1 MHIGVKMSCPSLLHA
16 TFSKAKNCWKP
27 VAYSKC
33 TPKRGAQSV
42 RRSVMM
48 GLMSWSTVSDKTCE
62 KSHTTSLTC
71 SLQCHVTGCIIS
83 IMSVVCLHFY
93 LCHPLNFLFFFLL
106 LAAFQ
111 HHLHLLILTR
121 CHTLS
126 TRLCHTTHPEHHWEP
141 FTGEQGDQDLHGL
154 IMQNEPSLYIAILM
168 PKRAPGCRWSK
179 CRCWLGAGT
188 FPTILSLRLCLYE
201 LPDFRMAAHSWLSKN
216 LEGNL
221 LHKAPYIPSVP
232 TTYHLLHRGTYRNKL
247 FLSWPD
253 STQWLTQLA
262 ELPVPHLPKQYSEPL
277 IGRTVGL

>member
-1 MHIGVKMSCPSLLHA
+1 MHIGVKMSCPSLLHT
-16 TFSKAKNCWKP
+16 TFSQAQNGWKP

-33 TPKRGAQSV
+33 SPKRGAQSV

-48 GLMSWSTVSDKTCE
+48 GLMAWGTVSNKTCE
-62 KSHTTSLTC
+62 ISHTTSLTC
-71 SLQCHVTGCIIS
+71 SLPCHVTGCIIS

-93 LCHPLNFLFFFLL
+93 LCHPLNFPFFASGCLPTSFT
-106 LAAFQ
+106 LAHPNQMSHPQ
-111 HHLHLLILTR
+111 HTPLPRNTPRTSLRALYRWTR
-121 CHTLS
+121 RSRPARVDYVEWTK
-126 TRLCHTTHPEHHWEP
+126 
-141 FTGEQGDQDLHGL
+141 
-154 IMQNEPSLYIAILM
+154 SLYSYFNA
-168 PKRAPGCRWSK
+168 KKAPGRRWSK

-188 FPTILSLRLCLYE
+188 FPTILSLQLCLYE
-201 LPDFRMAAHSWLSKN
+201 LNNFRMAAHSWLSKN
-216 LEGNL
+216 SEGNL
-221 LHKAPYIPSVP
+221 LHKAPYIPSVQ

>member
-93 LCHPLNFLFFFLL
+93 LCHPLNFLFFFFASGCLPTSFTLAHPNQMSHPQHTPLPHNTPWTSLRALYRWTRRSRPARVDYAEWTKSLYSYFNAKKSSRVPLKQMSL
-106 LAAFQ
+106 LAWRWHIS
-111 HHLHLLILTR
+111 HHSQLATVFVWAPR
-121 CHTLS
+121 FPDGS
-126 TRLCHTTHPEHHWEP
+126 TFL
-141 FTGEQGDQDLHGL
+141 
-154 IMQNEPSLYIAILM
+154 AV
-168 PKRAPGCRWSK
+168 KK
-179 CRCWLGAGT
+179 
-188 FPTILSLRLCLYE
+188 LRGK
-201 LPDFRMAAHSWLSKN
+201 FASQSTVHSQCTD
-216 LEGNL
+216 
-221 LHKAPYIPSVP
+221 YIPSF
-232 TTYHLLHRGTYRNKL
+232 T
-247 FLSWPD
+247 
-253 STQWLTQLA
+253 
-262 ELPVPHLPKQYSEPL
+262 
-277 IGRTVGL
+277 